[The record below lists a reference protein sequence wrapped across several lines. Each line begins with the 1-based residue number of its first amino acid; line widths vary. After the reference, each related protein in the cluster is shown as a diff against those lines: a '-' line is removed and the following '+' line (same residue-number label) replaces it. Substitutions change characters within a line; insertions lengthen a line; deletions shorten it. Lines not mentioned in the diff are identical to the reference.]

1 MDMVEEFDVV
11 SFADS
16 FFSTLFFFFW
26 VFIFWIF
33 FFYFLFVFYFSS
45 LKRQRSVWLN
55 LSAECSPRA
64 NEQSSKVILVQNATL
79 SCSFHT
85 GGRYSPTSMHT
96 NSRLRYSSKWLERK
110 GDIPKE
116 PSIAQKV
123 EKTSTWTDK
132 WISIIIPG
140 EIYHDCKSDVGVL
153 AHSDQGSGGIAHGW
167 HWPSDITQVTLHKW
181 HCLCFS
187 AITILKWVAIRNV
200 GELSVIDKFCMVI
213 TVSCS
218 LHGRWFERWFHR

>member
-16 FFSTLFFFFW
+16 FFFHVIFFFFE
-26 VFIFWIF
+26 FLFFEFF

-96 NSRLRYSSKWLERK
+96 NSRLRCSSK
-110 GDIPKE
+110 
-116 PSIAQKV
+116 
-123 EKTSTWTDK
+123 
-132 WISIIIPG
+132 
-140 EIYHDCKSDVGVL
+140 
-153 AHSDQGSGGIAHGW
+153 
-167 HWPSDITQVTLHKW
+167 
-181 HCLCFS
+181 
-187 AITILKWVAIRNV
+187 
-200 GELSVIDKFCMVI
+200 
-213 TVSCS
+213 
-218 LHGRWFERWFHR
+218 